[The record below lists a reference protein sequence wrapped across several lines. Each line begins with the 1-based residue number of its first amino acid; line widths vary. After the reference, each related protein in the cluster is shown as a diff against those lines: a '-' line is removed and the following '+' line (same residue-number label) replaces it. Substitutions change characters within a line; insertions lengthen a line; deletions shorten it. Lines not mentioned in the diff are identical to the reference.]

1 MMRRLIDGFQAAALL
16 SLGAVAFVYFGPA
29 LDKLFPVV
37 HPFFVSSKSVSQ
49 NQITIAGW
57 LHKKRD
63 CEFLEAS
70 GLVVRNNGAPL
81 VVPLE
86 FLDARRIY
94 TRPTGTQEWGPWR
107 MAAPVGTETVKI
119 SALHNCH
126 PLWRTRSELATIE
139 VKP

>member
-1 MMRRLIDGFQAAALL
+1 MMRRLIDRFQAAALL
-16 SLGAVAFVYFGPA
+16 ALGAVTFVYFGPT

-37 HPFFVSSKSVSQ
+37 DPFVVSSKSVFQ

-70 GLVVRNNGAPL
+70 GLVSRNNGAPI
-81 VVPLE
+81 VVPFA
-86 FLDARRIY
+86 FLDTKRIS
-94 TRPTGTQEWGPWR
+94 TRPPGTQEWEPWR
-107 MAAPVGTETVKI
+107 VVVPVGTETVKV